1 MEKIFPQYENI
12 NNEKV
17 HTFTERQLGVV
28 KDLVDLLAVSSKS
41 SNAGDIR
48 KQIFRILEISDSQ
61 QPPAS
66 QEKYQAITSL
76 IGDSTEPESN
86 KRDLKVHNLESLEVL
101 FADARV
107 ELDKVLDPNQ
117 SRKYFERRPSD
128 EILNNLHNLKDY
140 IEIIDDTT
148 LKDKCFKILNFLLPY
163 FVSEENYPF
172 INRLYDRDSIIN
184 NFELLKNYL
193 TTYFQQKS

>member
-1 MEKIFPQYENI
+1 MEQIFPKYENI

-17 HTFTERQLGVV
+17 HTFAEGELKVV
-28 KDLVDLLAVSSKS
+28 QDLVNLLAVSSKS
-41 SNAGDIR
+41 SNAGAIR
-48 KQIFRILEISDSQ
+48 EQIFRILKISDSQ
-61 QPPAS
+61 QPQVS
-66 QEKYQAITSL
+66 QENYQAITSL
-76 IGDSTEPESN
+76 VGDSKEPESN
-86 KRDLKVHNLESLEVL
+86 KRDLKVLNLESLEVL

-128 EILNNLHNLKDY
+128 EILNNLYNLKDY